1 MRAFKSLFPEHF
13 ILKRNNLITN
23 SDVSAWADL
32 FSVEEGGGIQIDY
45 LGYGNALSVCAEVE
59 KKVSKP
65 ELVNRKQQR
74 FNKQ

>member
-23 SDVSAWADL
+23 TNVSLWADA
-32 FSVEEGGGIQIDY
+32 FSVEEGGGLLVDY
-45 LGYGNALSVCAEVE
+45 LGYGFSLSVCTKVE
-59 KKVSKP
+59 KVSKP
-65 ELVNRKQQR
+65 ELASRLQRK